1 MKGAGR
7 LVGNF
12 ELYPKGDNLGVAQ
25 AFLTLKNFDYMN
37 ELKIYNFFT
46 FLRVQS

>member
-12 ELYPKGDNLGVAQ
+12 ELYPKGDNLGVAE
-25 AFLTLKNFDYMN
+25 AFLTPKKL
-37 ELKIYNFFT
+37 
-46 FLRVQS
+46 

>member
-25 AFLTLKNFDYMN
+25 AFLTPKNFDYMN
-37 ELKIYNFFT
+37 
-46 FLRVQS
+46 RVNKMN